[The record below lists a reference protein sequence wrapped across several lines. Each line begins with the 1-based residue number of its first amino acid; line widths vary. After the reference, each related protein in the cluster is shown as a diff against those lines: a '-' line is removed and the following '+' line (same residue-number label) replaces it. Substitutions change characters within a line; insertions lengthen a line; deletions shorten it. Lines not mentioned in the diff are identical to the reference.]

1 MTEPTTTPS
10 LAASALTTVSEASQ
24 SERPRIYVACLAA
37 YNNGRLHGRWIDAT
51 TPDEIW
57 REVSAMLR
65 ASPEPDAEEWAIHD
79 YEGFEGAHLSEYAS
93 FETVCDLAE
102 FIGEYGQLA
111 ARIHGHY
118 GNDLEQARAAFED
131 YAGEYRSA
139 ADFAEELHNELGTA
153 IPESLSYYIDW
164 QALAR
169 DMALNG
175 EIMVLQTGFDEVH
188 VFWSR

>member
-1 MTEPTTTPS
+1 MTDQTTTVAP
-10 LAASALTTVSEASQ
+10 LGTTGAPTLQ
-24 SERPRIYVACLAA
+24 DRPRIYVACLAA

-57 REVSAMLR
+57 CEVSAMLR

-79 YEGFEGAHLSEYAS
+79 YEGFEGANFSEYAS

-102 FIGEYGQLA
+102 FIGEHGQLG
-111 ARIHGHY
+111 ARIYQHY
-118 GNDLEQARAAFED
+118 GNDIEQARAAFED
-131 YAGEYRSA
+131 YCGEYRSA
-139 ADFAEELHNELGTA
+139 ADFAEELHNDLGTI

-175 EIMVLQTGFDEVH
+175 EIMVFQTGFDEVH
-188 VFWSR
+188 VFWTR